1 MNVWRS
7 GTRECS
13 TASARA
19 SSGVGVTK
27 GDCPLLLRAAT
38 GIQNLE
44 RVGQRKV
51 TRGEQQGQVVEEVGG
66 LLGPPLVG
74 PLARGTRDL
83 LGLLLDLLADQ
94 RRVRQE
100 LCGPRA

>member
-19 SSGVGVTK
+19 SSGVGVTN

-38 GIQNLE
+38 GIQHLE

-51 TRGEQQGQVVEEVGG
+51 TRGEQHGQVVEDVGG
-66 LLGPPLVG
+66 LLGHTPVG
-74 PLARGTRDL
+74 LLARGARAL

-94 RRVRQE
+94 RRVR
-100 LCGPRA
+100 